1 MDYKLIKENFERA
14 TAKLTEEAAE
24 FTEEEKK
31 ALEFLEVAIN
41 MFRGGQYGFAS
52 DVLEPLAAS
61 RNAKVM
67 EINTLAEQ
75 LVQELQE
82 LEKKIDMLLDGEPEE
97 ADPDTEIGEFIGEKL
112 NFKGAMKKITDKL
125 GKNKAEPSSEP
136 EGELIGVG
144 KDLNSPDAREK
155 AMANARQAG
164 HDLYK
169 LQTNQRLTA
178 YVYQDTETGAYEYR
192 YYKLDAPDPGNPNL
206 GF

>member
-14 TAKLTEEAAE
+14 TAKLTEEAAG

-52 DVLEPLAAS
+52 DKLEPLAAS

-97 ADPDTEIGEFIGEKL
+97 ADPDTEIGEFIGEETI
-112 NFKGAMKKITDKL
+112 NEAINVPFN
-125 GKNKAEPSSEP
+125 KNDNVVVMCA
-136 EGELIGVG
+136 GVASAAQRMAAT
-144 KDLNSPDAREK
+144 LTAASPDAIPYSVK
-155 AMANARQAG
+155 AVGEGPERVDRAIQSEMTRIGKMLQNISK
-164 HDLYK
+164 K
-169 LQTNQRLTA
+169 LFGQS
-178 YVYQDTETGAYEYR
+178 
-192 YYKLDAPDPGNPNL
+192 
-206 GF
+206 

>member
-14 TAKLTEEAAE
+14 TAKLTEEAAG

-97 ADPDTEIGEFIGEKL
+97 ADPDTEIGEFIGEETI
-112 NFKGAMKKITDKL
+112 NEAINVPFN
-125 GKNKAEPSSEP
+125 KNDNVVVMCA
-136 EGELIGVG
+136 GVASAAQRMAAT
-144 KDLNSPDAREK
+144 LTAASPDAIPYSVK
-155 AMANARQAG
+155 AVGEGPERVDRAIQSEMARIGKMLQNISK
-164 HDLYK
+164 K
-169 LQTNQRLTA
+169 LFGQS
-178 YVYQDTETGAYEYR
+178 
-192 YYKLDAPDPGNPNL
+192 
-206 GF
+206 